1 MTTTTAATTTLSPAR
16 TDGSSVEPGASFDNG
31 ARGRFNAWFF
41 TAFDRYIN
49 YLTRSRKQAAFA
61 GIEVGHVVELGAGV
75 GANFDYVPTGSRLVA
90 VEPNRAMHDGLRSRA
105 ADRGVELVLLGSGAE
120 DVPLADGSVD
130 DIVCSLV
137 LCTVEDQ
144 DAVLAEVKR
153 LLRPGGRFRFVEHV
167 AAPRWSPRR
176 LLQATLRRPWR
187 WVYEGCELCRDTAT
201 AVEQAGFSS
210 VEIDRGRFRRSL
222 FVPVNTAISGVAVR

>member
-1 MTTTTAATTTLSPAR
+1 MTAKTANPSTTQPH
-16 TDGSSVEPGASFDNG
+16 TDVEERADWAGFDNG

-49 YLTRSRKQAAFA
+49 HVTRSRKQAAFG
-61 GIEVGHVVELGAGV
+61 GIDPGHVVELGAGV
-75 GANFDYVPTGSRLVA
+75 GANFDYVPAGARLVA
-90 VEPNRAMHDGLRSRA
+90 VEPNRAMHEGLRTRA
-105 ADRGVELVLLGSGAE
+105 AARDIELVLVGSGAE
-120 DVPLADGSVD
+120 RVPLADGSVD

-137 LCTVEDQ
+137 LCTVDDQ
-144 DAVLAEVKR
+144 DAVLAEVRR

-176 LLQATLRRPWR
+176 LLQAILRRPWC
-187 WVYEGCELCRDTAT
+187 WVYEGCQICRDTAT
-201 AVEQAGFSS
+201 AIERAGFSS
-210 VEIDRGRFRRSL
+210 VQIDRGRFRRSL